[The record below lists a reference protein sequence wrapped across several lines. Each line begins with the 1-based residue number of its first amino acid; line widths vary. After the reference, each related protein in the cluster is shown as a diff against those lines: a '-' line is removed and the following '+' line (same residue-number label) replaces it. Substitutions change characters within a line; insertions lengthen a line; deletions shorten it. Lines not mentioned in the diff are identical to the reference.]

1 MTQEEQTF
9 FILELV
15 ERHWFTLTR
24 VLILDTNSAYAN
36 SHESILLQ
44 TKFVSKGK
52 SETIFNATFKM
63 VDPQALNEQVAALG
77 IDLEEHL
84 EISSY
89 PKINLYVDIADLCFD
104 PE

>member
-1 MTQEEQTF
+1 
-9 FILELV
+9 
-15 ERHWFTLTR
+15 
-24 VLILDTNSAYAN
+24 
-36 SHESILLQ
+36 
-44 TKFVSKGK
+44 
-52 SETIFNATFKM
+52 M

-84 EISSY
+84 EILSY